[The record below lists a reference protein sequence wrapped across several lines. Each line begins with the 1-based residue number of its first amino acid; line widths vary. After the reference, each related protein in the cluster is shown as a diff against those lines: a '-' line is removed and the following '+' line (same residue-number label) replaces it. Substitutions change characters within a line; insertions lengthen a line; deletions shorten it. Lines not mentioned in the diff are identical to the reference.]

1 MVIAYSVNYLAVLVA
16 TIASF
21 VSGFLWYGPL
31 FGKKWQKMM
40 KFTEKS
46 MKSMNLTP
54 MKAMTLGFITTLI
67 TVYVLAM
74 FIKVAGATT
83 ISGGLLVGFWIWLGF
98 IATTTLGSYLWEGKS
113 LNLYFFNNA
122 FNIINILI
130 VSAILSVWQ

>member
-40 KFTEKS
+40 NFTEKS

-54 MKAMTLGFITTLI
+54 MKAMTLGLITTLI

-74 FIKVAGATT
+74 FIKVAGA
-83 ISGGLLVGFWIWLGF
+83 
-98 IATTTLGSYLWEGKS
+98 AT
-113 LNLYFFNNA
+113 
-122 FNIINILI
+122 
-130 VSAILSVWQ
+130 LSQ

>member
-40 KFTEKS
+40 NFTEKS